1 MDAREANRRTLAVY
15 EEHADAYIG
24 DLAPSPQ
31 PELVELFD
39 RVAAAAPGAS
49 VLEIGSGPGR
59 SALELERR
67 GLSVR
72 RTDATVAFVER
83 LRAQGHDADILD
95 ALTDDLGG
103 PYDVLLA
110 DAVLLH
116 FSRDDLA
123 ALLQRATLAAA
134 WLAFTVKDGDG
145 EAWTTR
151 KLAAPRWFVYWREP
165 ALRELLAR
173 AGWEVEWL
181 RHNHGRYDDWL
192 TVLARRA

>member
-1 MDAREANRRTLAVY
+1 MLAW
-15 EEHADAYIG
+15 
-24 DLAPSPQ
+24 
-31 PELVELFD
+31 FD
-39 RVAAAAPGAS
+39 RVAAAAPGGT

-67 GLSVR
+67 GMSVR
-72 RTDATVAFVER
+72 RTDATVGFVER
-83 LRAQGHDADILD
+83 LRADGHPADVLD

-123 ALLQRATLAAA
+123 ALLHRATSAAQ

-145 EAWTTR
+145 EVWTSV
-151 KLAAPRWFVYWREP
+151 KLDEPRWFVYWREP
-165 ALRELLAR
+165 ALRELLETT
-173 AGWEVEWL
+173 GWQVVTLEHHSG
-181 RHNHGRYDDWL
+181 RHDDWL
-192 TVLARRA
+192 SVLARRT